1 MELITFQSNLYSVQ
15 KNKHLNLTEKE
26 LLKFIGINFFMSYH
40 QLPNWKH
47 YWSRSPDLGLP
58 IVTNAMSRN
67 RFEQILSN
75 LHCNDNTLLPANNR
89 DKLYKLRPL
98 ITELNKSFHILYTP
112 TREMSVDESMILFKG
127 RSSIKQ
133 YNPMKPVKRGYK
145 IWCVADQKGYV
156 SKFEV
161 YQGKNEELEKEFSSC
176 GLGERVVLSLTKMY
190 LGQSRILY
198 FDNYFTSTPLL
209 EKLHVNSTLACGTI
223 RSNRKEFPKALAED
237 KSLTRGDFD
246 YRYSNK
252 NIGIYEWKDN
262 RVVHLATNFHGAEE
276 TTVLRTERNG
286 SQFAVKLMSNR

>member
-1 MELITFQSNLYSVQ
+1 
-15 KNKHLNLTEKE
+15 
-26 LLKFIGINFFMSYH
+26 
-40 QLPNWKH
+40 
-47 YWSRSPDLGLP
+47 
-58 IVTNAMSRN
+58 
-67 RFEQILSN
+67 
-75 LHCNDNTLLPANNR
+75 
-89 DKLYKLRPL
+89 
-98 ITELNKSFHILYTP
+98 
-112 TREMSVDESMILFKG
+112 MSVDESMILFKG